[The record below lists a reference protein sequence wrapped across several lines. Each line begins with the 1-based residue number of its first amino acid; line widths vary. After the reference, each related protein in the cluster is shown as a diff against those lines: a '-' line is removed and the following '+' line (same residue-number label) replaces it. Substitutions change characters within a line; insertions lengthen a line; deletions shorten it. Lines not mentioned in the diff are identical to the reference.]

1 MRRRDLAVACAAGAG
16 AGLVVAAWMTLLDW
30 RLNPGGIFRDAQGTN
45 WSIVIETG
53 WSWFL
58 PVTVAVT
65 AFVLVVLFVIRRRS

>member
-1 MRRRDLAVACAAGAG
+1 MTRRDLGWAVAAGIG

-30 RLNPGGIFRDAQGTN
+30 RINPGGIFRGTDGTN

-58 PVTVAVT
+58 PVTVVVT
-65 AFVLVVLFVIRRRS
+65 ALVLVVLFFVGRRS